1 MTTMAVDVPTGT
13 RRRGPSNFVLKHVM
27 AVTGVLFVAF
37 VAVHL
42 FDNLKVPAV
51 DIIPAVWSAECG
63 PYCVIARHPDGP
75 GGTTMRD
82 GTREPPTST
91 IIGTGY
97 QHDDDA

>member
-1 MTTMAVDVPTGT
+1 MESCWCSG
-13 RRRGPSNFVLKHVM
+13 
-27 AVTGVLFVAF
+27 
-37 VAVHL
+37 
-42 FDNLKVPAV
+42 VPAV

-75 GGTTMRD
+75 GGTTMRG

-97 QHDDDA
+97 QHDDDAWWNTRTAYQYNNWDRVST